1 MRRYWALLLFVIPLG
16 CPGPVHASYVIKLKN
31 GKEFVTA
38 RYWPEG
44 KQIMFDTDEGI
55 FGVEKAFIRSIDVSD
70 KPAPTMKSQHPDGGQ
85 EQPKQPVT
93 KEEKKPQKAS
103 TSPQSS
109 KEKDDPIQKEFDAL
123 KAQAERL
130 NGMLTSEL
138 LEYAQKLG
146 AFKKKLQLEGKTNDY
161 LKEYGEIHEMGDA
174 VEAALK
180 TRR

>member
-1 MRRYWALLLFVIPLG
+1 MRRYWMFLLFLIPFS
-16 CPGPVHASYVIKLKN
+16 CPAPVHASYVIKLKN

-38 RYWPEG
+38 RYWQEG
-44 KQIMFDTDEGI
+44 KQIMFDTYDGV
-55 FGVEKAFIRSIDVSD
+55 FGVDKAFISSIAVSD
-70 KPAPTMKSQHPDGGQ
+70 RPPEMKTQTPGVVQ
-85 EQPKQPVT
+85 EQPKQTVA

-103 TSPQSS
+103 TSAEST
-109 KEKDDPIQKEFDAL
+109 KEKDDPIQKEFDSL
-123 KAQAERL
+123 KAQAESV

-138 LEYAQKLG
+138 MEYAKKLA

-161 LKEYGEIHEMGDA
+161 LKEFGEIHEMGDA